1 MQNIVYVNSILE
13 FFNFQILFNSANG
26 MSVNELKPFTFIIF
40 NPFQLSLDTVKFSSR
55 VFNVEDEDPDFN
67 LLELFCSFLTGSFK
81 GFLALSDVRA
91 GDISLK

>member
-13 FFNFQILFNSANG
+13 FFNFQIFANG

-91 GDISLK
+91 GDISLKK

>member
-1 MQNIVYVNSILE
+1 MLIVFL
-13 FFNFQILFNSANG
+13 NFLISKFYSANG
-26 MSVNELKPFTFIIF
+26 MSVNELKPFTFTIF

-67 LLELFCSFLTGSFK
+67 LLELFCSFLTGIFK

-91 GDISLK
+91 GDISLKK

>member
-13 FFNFQILFNSANG
+13 FLISKFNSANG
-26 MSVNELKPFTFIIF
+26 MSVNELKPFTFTIF

-55 VFNVEDEDPDFN
+55 VFNVVDEDPDFN

-91 GDISLK
+91 GDISLKK